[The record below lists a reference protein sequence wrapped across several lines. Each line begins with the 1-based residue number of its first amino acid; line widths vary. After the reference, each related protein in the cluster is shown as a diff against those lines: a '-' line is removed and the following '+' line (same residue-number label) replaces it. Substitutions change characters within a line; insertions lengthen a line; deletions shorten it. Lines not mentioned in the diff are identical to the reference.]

1 MTLRASEHPPPVY
14 LLWRSHSWAPCC
26 WTISARCWTGI
37 KHSKHSAHNPS
48 LQCVRI
54 MRSLHVWILV
64 SATVLASAALAADPD
79 HGKRLAQARCA
90 GCHPIEP
97 HHARQVADAPP
108 FELIAR
114 KFDASAEMLAFAL
127 LGPHPRMNVVLTRRE
142 ARDIAA
148 FISTL
153 AK

>member
-1 MTLRASEHPPPVY
+1 
-14 LLWRSHSWAPCC
+14 
-26 WTISARCWTGI
+26 
-37 KHSKHSAHNPS
+37 
-48 LQCVRI
+48 

-64 SATVLASAALAADPD
+64 SATVLPSAALAADPD

-90 GCHPIEP
+90 GCHAIEP

-114 KFDASAEMLAFAL
+114 KFGSPEMLAFAL
-127 LGPHPRMNVVLTRRE
+127 LDPHPRMNVVLTRRE
-142 ARDIAA
+142 AQEIAA
-148 FISTL
+148 FISAL